1 MSNARRSEPPP
12 DGDPPIVSF
21 EASLERLE
29 SIVAKLERGDL
40 ELEVALTAFEEGV
53 SLARGCADQLGRAER
68 RVEVL
73 VRDGEGWAIRP
84 FEESQ
89 ENE

>member
-1 MSNARRSEPPP
+1 MSDSRRSESSPKS
-12 DGDPPIVSF
+12 DAPIPF

-40 ELEVALTAFEEGV
+40 ELEVALAAFEEGV

-68 RVEVL
+68 RVEAL
-73 VRDGEGWAIRP
+73 VRDGEDWAVRR
-84 FEESQ
+84 FEEPQ
-89 ENE
+89 ESD

>member
-1 MSNARRSEPPP
+1 MSSSSRSESSP
-12 DGDPPIVSF
+12 DSDPPIASF

-68 RVEVL
+68 RVEAL
-73 VRDGEGWAIRP
+73 VRDGEDWAVRR
-84 FEESQ
+84 FEEPQ
-89 ENE
+89 ESD